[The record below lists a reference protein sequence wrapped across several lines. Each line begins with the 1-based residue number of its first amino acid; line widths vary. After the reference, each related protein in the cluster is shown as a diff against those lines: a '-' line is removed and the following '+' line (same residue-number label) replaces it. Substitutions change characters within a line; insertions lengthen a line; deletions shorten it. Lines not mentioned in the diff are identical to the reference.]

1 MLNNTDLGA
10 TRIQEPDLE
19 LATRTHLSKGPL
31 ANTSQQNKMEETDF
45 AIEIDRLKGRLV
57 KKTEK
62 NSDELWDGSRLHPLL
77 IVKVVQRREYGKKGR
92 I

>member
-1 MLNNTDLGA
+1 
-10 TRIQEPDLE
+10 
-19 LATRTHLSKGPL
+19 
-31 ANTSQQNKMEETDF
+31 MEETDF
-45 AIEIDRLKGRLV
+45 AIEIDRLKGTLA
-57 KKTEK
+57 KETEK